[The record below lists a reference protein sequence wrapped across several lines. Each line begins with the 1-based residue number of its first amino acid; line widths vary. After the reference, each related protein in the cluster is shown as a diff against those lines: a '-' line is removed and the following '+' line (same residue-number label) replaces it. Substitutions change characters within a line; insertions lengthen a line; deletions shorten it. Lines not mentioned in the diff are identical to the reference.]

1 MPFFDQF
8 LIFLVL
14 FLIFAPTIFLF
25 WYNSAKQKGKRGEKR
40 VLSILMQLSDD
51 YTIMNDLVF
60 KTDKGTTQI
69 DHVVIS
75 KYGVFAIETKNYRG
89 DIYGDDKRQNWTQLI
104 VTNVNYRR
112 KLWKTYTYVTK
123 NNLYN
128 PVKQSLGHV
137 YEIKKLLAGY
147 SYLKIVPI
155 VVFVGNA
162 NLDNVVSRH
171 HVVYKEQLLSV
182 INEYKAIYLT
192 DDEVQ
197 DVIRILEENNLRGEV
212 SNREHIK
219 NIRNER
225 KEIDK
230 TISSGVCPK
239 CGGQLIKRKGVY
251 GSFYGCSNYPKCR
264 FTTQ

>member
-1 MPFFDQF
+1 
-8 LIFLVL
+8 
-14 FLIFAPTIFLF
+14 
-25 WYNSAKQKGKRGEKR
+25 
-40 VLSILMQLSDD
+40 
-51 YTIMNDLVF
+51 
-60 KTDKGTTQI
+60 
-69 DHVVIS
+69 
-75 KYGVFAIETKNYRG
+75 
-89 DIYGDDKRQNWTQLI
+89 
-104 VTNVNYRR
+104 
-112 KLWKTYTYVTK
+112 
-123 NNLYN
+123 
-128 PVKQSLGHV
+128 
-137 YEIKKLLAGY
+137 
-147 SYLKIVPI
+147 
-155 VVFVGNA
+155 VFVGNA

>member
-1 MPFFDQF
+1 MKPYLPDSTPP
-8 LIFLVL
+8 L
-14 FLIFAPTIFLF
+14 TD
-25 WYNSAKQKGKRGEKR
+25 
-40 VLSILMQLSDD
+40 SI
-51 YTIMNDLVF
+51 I
-60 KTDKGTTQI
+60 GI
-69 DHVVIS
+69 I
-75 KYGVFAIETKNYRG
+75 
-89 DIYGDDKRQNWTQLI
+89 
-104 VTNVNYRR
+104 
-112 KLWKTYTYVTK
+112 
-123 NNLYN
+123 
-128 PVKQSLGHV
+128 
-137 YEIKKLLAGY
+137 
-147 SYLKIVPI
+147 
-155 VVFVGNA
+155 GNA

-212 SNREHIK
+212 SNSEHIK